1 MEAKGVIL
9 DSVMEELENQS
20 PISPETPTELDSSLD
35 IALSLEASGNAAQ
48 GRCSYK
54 SYAETSNHSNSA
66 AQGCEQGSSL
76 PEWSNEA
83 RSVVSS
89 LPLLRDASCQVID
102 NDFSKY
108 GQIYTRRSK
117 RFNQNAAKQ
126 RRSPDDDLNGNT
138 DPGSSQ
144 RKPNSTLKRNR
155 TTYAPMPDQSKLSPE
170 IKPSSSTEHQQYLEQ
185 KNQVAAKR
193 VASKKNRDK
202 APLGSSANG
211 EDSSFVENHIPD
223 NRSSRRLDPDRAMQQ
238 KPCKKKHRPKV
249 VTEDTSKRPP
259 KPHTSKPTNPTED
272 PQTGRSYETRKRT
285 KLTTPTRP
293 SKVVN
298 LKKRNSVITSSKRKL
313 NFSKAE
319 HVERGGSFPRHTVF
333 KEEETVNEE
342 PNEVATIEESKTR
355 AVMAASSQVIEGV
368 LTRYQ
373 KRRMA
378 AQAMEG
384 CNRESS
390 STAHLFG
397 ARSMKSSIKTSRPI
411 HGKRKRKR
419 TFSILVDKSKN
430 FSATHGAL
438 CAPKNLFFGNGEINR
453 MVNNLFPEILKK
465 KRTERI
471 QRLTKS
477 FASSSTTTF
486 KDVGSMPLNLDGP
499 RGHSK
504 ADSLRNK
511 QRQKYTHMKV
521 VVAENPQGCTQT
533 LAVYTSGPPAAKKR
547 SRTREISRVTCPEEN
562 ALVPYRANG
571 EIEASSIQKQN
582 AIVLHKKDGTLVP
595 YEGPLAPVKKRRQ
608 RAQVDLDEETTR
620 VWNLLLE
627 GNDDDGVDG
636 SDEDK
641 EKWWQEE
648 RRVFHGRVHSFIA
661 RMRLIQG
668 DRRFSPWKGSVVDSV
683 VGVFLTQNVSD
694 HLSSFAFMSLA
705 SRYPFKP
712 RKEAEMQHESTSAPA
727 EDPTLHLGGEQ
738 VGDTSMDR
746 GVDIES
752 HGGNIVEMVYGEG
765 TSAENSA
772 AKGENSAT
780 EQSDLTTEWATQSP
794 LQDNTSEK
802 SQKQP
807 SPAENGCSSYI
818 LEEGRMVLHSAGP
831 SETTPRPV
839 HEEGSSVNKTAT
851 LCESESIAK
860 GHDDM
865 LVLGHIT
872 IGTASKIANIDDE
885 KAAKQ
890 VKAKA
895 VKGEKT
901 SFDWDTLRK
910 QAEVNGKRERTSH
923 NMDSVDYE
931 AVRNANVEEI
941 AQTIKIRGMNNRIAE
956 RIQEFLNRMDK
967 NHGSIDLEWLRDI
980 APDKTNKKFRM
991 FLRQV
996 GVLKVDTNV
1005 GRVAVRLG
1013 WVPLQPLPESLQ
1025 LHLLEMY
1032 ELHYHMIT
1040 FGKVFC
1046 TKKKPNCNACPL
1058 RAECRHFASAFAS
1071 ARLALPGPE
1080 EKTIVASTKCGEAH
1094 QDTQVVINPAALFL
1108 PQASEYS
1115 KSTPCDIACQDSQ
1128 ETINPL
1134 LQASQPSKAKVTRC
1148 DPIIEVPNSPE
1159 PEQRQQTEMELSDME
1174 DIFKDDPN
1182 EIPTINLNLKDFAE
1196 TLGNYMQV
1204 QPSDISKALVTITVG
1219 AACIP
1224 TPKLKN
1230 VNRLRTEHHVYA
1242 LPDTHPLLNGVKLQT
1257 LSNLRSK
1264 DAAVKNLAN
1273 SVIMKHALTAIANE
1287 KQVAKL
1293 FEEPFW

>member
-9 DSVMEELENQS
+9 DSVMEELENHS
-20 PISPETPTELDSSLD
+20 PISPETPTEIDSSLD
-35 IALSLEASGNAAQ
+35 IALSLEASENAAQ
-48 GRCSYK
+48 GRWSYK

-89 LPLLRDASCQVID
+89 LPLLRDVSCQVID
-102 NDFSKY
+102 SNFSKY
-108 GQIYTRRSK
+108 GRIYTRRSK
-117 RFNQNAAKQ
+117 RFNQNAAVQ
-126 RRSPDDDLNGNT
+126 RRSPGDSSQYVGGDCTTKRQHYDDLNGNT

-144 RKPNSTLKRNR
+144 RKPNST
-155 TTYAPMPDQSKLSPE
+155 SE

-202 APLGSSANG
+202 APPGSSANG

-223 NRSSRRLDPDRAMQQ
+223 NRSSRHLDPDRAMQQ
-238 KPCKKKHRPKV
+238 KPRKKKHRPKV
-249 VTEDTSKRPP
+249 VTEDKSKRPP

-285 KLTTPTRP
+285 KLTSTTPTRP
-293 SKVVN
+293 SKVVDP
-298 LKKRNSVITSSKRKL
+298 KKRNSVITSSKRKL
-313 NFSKAE
+313 NFGKTE
-319 HVERGGSFPRHTVF
+319 HVERGGSFPRHSVRF

-342 PNEVATIEESKTR
+342 PNEVATIEESKTWP
-355 AVMAASSQVIEGV
+355 AVAASERV
-368 LTRYQ
+368 LTRDL

-378 AQAMEG
+378 SQAMEG
-384 CNRESS
+384 CNGESS

-397 ARSMKSSIKTSRPI
+397 ASSIKTRRPV
-411 HGKRKRKR
+411 HGKCKQKR
-419 TFSILVDKSKN
+419 TFSTLVDESKN

-453 MVNNLFPEILKK
+453 MANNLFHPKK
-465 KRTERI
+465 KRTERT

-486 KDVGSMPLNLDGP
+486 KDVGHMPLNLDDP
-499 RGHSK
+499 RGHTK
-504 ADSLRNK
+504 ADSLHNK

-521 VVAENPQGCTQT
+521 VVAGNPQGCTQT
-533 LAVYTSGPPAAKKR
+533 LAVYTSRPPAAKKR
-547 SRTREISRVTCPEEN
+547 SRTREISGVTCPEEN
-562 ALVPYRANG
+562 ALVLYRANG

-746 GVDIES
+746 GVDIQS
-752 HGGNIVEMVYGEG
+752 HGGNIVEMVYGES

-772 AKGENSAT
+772 AKGENSVT

-794 LQDNTSEK
+794 LQENTSEK

-807 SPAENGCSSYI
+807 SPAENGCSSYV
-818 LEEGRMVLHSAGP
+818 LEEGRMVLHSVGS

-839 HEEGSSVNKTAT
+839 HEEGSSVNKTANLQQGST
-851 LCESESIAK
+851 LCESESIRK
-860 GHDDM
+860 GHNDM
-865 LVLGHIT
+865 LVSGHIT
-872 IGTASKIANIDDE
+872 IGAASKIANIDDA

-890 VKAKA
+890 MKAKA
-895 VKGEKT
+895 VKGGKT
-901 SFDWDTLRK
+901 SFDWDTLRR
-910 QAEVNGKRERTSH
+910 QAEMNGKRERTSN

-956 RIQEFLNRMDK
+956 RIQEFLNRIDK

-980 APDKTNKKFRM
+980 APDKTK
-991 FLRQV
+991 
-996 GVLKVDTNV
+996 
-1005 GRVAVRLG
+1005 
-1013 WVPLQPLPESLQ
+1013 
-1025 LHLLEMY
+1025 
-1032 ELHYHMIT
+1032 
-1040 FGKVFC
+1040 
-1046 TKKKPNCNACPL
+1046 
-1058 RAECRHFASAFAS
+1058 
-1071 ARLALPGPE
+1071 
-1080 EKTIVASTKCGEAH
+1080 
-1094 QDTQVVINPAALFL
+1094 
-1108 PQASEYS
+1108 
-1115 KSTPCDIACQDSQ
+1115 
-1128 ETINPL
+1128 
-1134 LQASQPSKAKVTRC
+1134 
-1148 DPIIEVPNSPE
+1148 
-1159 PEQRQQTEMELSDME
+1159 
-1174 DIFKDDPN
+1174 
-1182 EIPTINLNLKDFAE
+1182 
-1196 TLGNYMQV
+1196 
-1204 QPSDISKALVTITVG
+1204 
-1219 AACIP
+1219 
-1224 TPKLKN
+1224 
-1230 VNRLRTEHHVYA
+1230 
-1242 LPDTHPLLNGVKLQT
+1242 
-1257 LSNLRSK
+1257 
-1264 DAAVKNLAN
+1264 
-1273 SVIMKHALTAIANE
+1273 
-1287 KQVAKL
+1287 
-1293 FEEPFW
+1293 